1 MSAVPVSV
9 FPHPQ
14 GESVKPPA
22 MASGSW
28 PVDAPGGRFH
38 AEWDQSSPVTREGSL
53 LFFFQFLEAGGRWEH
68 FLKDCPLTYTGNRG
82 SGAKNVMGT
91 VLLSVLSGHWRYAH
105 INGVRGD
112 GVNPGLLGMDAAVSE
127 DAVRLAMYR
136 IPETAG
142 LDWISSQILDTIS
155 PALGLPWILDMDVTV
170 KPLYGRQEGAATG
183 YNPQKPGRPSHVY
196 HSYFVAHLR
205 ISLGVEVRPGNEH
218 AGAKGLPGLWQ
229 TLGKLPRHQWP
240 TFLRG
245 DCGYGQEG
253 ILRESEERLLP
264 YLFKLRHTARVKT
277 LVQRMMREGALW
289 QDCGDGW
296 QTLES
301 SLRLSGWSR
310 ERRVILVREAPS
322 HAPVAEADLVT
333 GPDPATSCPPSAG
346 KPLLVQK
353 KRRGKDRQ
361 SQLPLPNTSG
371 DGWDARATP
380 WSGKIAVLVT
390 SLDPVAWPAS
400 HIPKQYRDR
409 ADAENCFD
417 ELKNQWGWSGYT
429 SRKLAPCRLMA
440 NLTALFYNW
449 WNLYLRFY
457 DGEHHREAI
466 RSRPMLM
473 SGVGRQVQSGGQR
486 TIKVSILHEKGE
498 VLAQAIRQISG
509 EIGQIR
515 TITERW
521 TLEQRWTVLLTRLL
535 RHWLGGKWLPG
546 LPHAAGRLLS
556 G

>member
-1 MSAVPVSV
+1 MDV
-9 FPHPQ
+9 
-14 GESVKPPA
+14 
-22 MASGSW
+22 
-28 PVDAPGGRFH
+28 PGGRFH
-38 AEWDQSSPVTREGSL
+38 AEWDETSPVTREGSL

-68 FLKDCPLTYTGNRG
+68 FLQDCPLTYTGNRG
-82 SGAKNVMGT
+82 SGANNVLGT

-112 GVNPGLLGMDAAVSE
+112 GVNPGLLGMDRTVSE
-127 DAVRLAMYR
+127 DAVRMAMCR
-136 IPETAG
+136 LPEAAG
-142 LDWISSQILDTIS
+142 LDWLSSQILDTIS
-155 PALGLPWILDMDVTV
+155 PALGLPWILDIDVTV
-170 KPLYGRQEGAATG
+170 KPLYGRQEGAETG

-196 HSYFVAHLR
+196 HSYFVANLR

-229 TLGKLPRHQWP
+229 MLEKLPRHQWP

-245 DCGYGQEG
+245 DCGYGQEA
-253 ILRESEERLLP
+253 ILLESEDRLIP
-264 YLFKLRHTARVKT
+264 YLFKLRHTAKVKD
-277 LVQRMMREGALW
+277 LVQRMMRERALW
-289 QDCGDGW
+289 QECGDGW
-296 QTLES
+296 QALES

-310 ERRVILVREAPS
+310 ERRVILVREVPS
-322 HAPVAEADLVT
+322 RAPVAEADLVLEAASAA
-333 GPDPATSCPPSAG
+333 PSNPPAG
-346 KPLLVQK
+346 KPLKAKK

-361 SQLPLPNTSG
+361 NQPPLPNADG
-371 DGWDARATP
+371 AGWDAQATP

-390 SLDPVAWPAS
+390 SLDLKAWPAV

-440 NLTALFYNW
+440 NLIALFYNW
-449 WNLYLRFY
+449 WNLYVRFY
-457 DGEHHREAI
+457 DGERHREAV

-486 TIKVSILHEKGE
+486 TVKISILHEKGDL
-498 VLAQAIRQISG
+498 VAQAIRQISG

-515 TITERW
+515 AITERW
-521 TLEQRWTVLLTRLL
+521 SVEQRWTLLLTRLL

-546 LPHAAGRLLS
+546 LPQEAARLLS